1 MNEFEFKKI
10 MKEIELIIDQLA
22 ECNFCKNGI
31 SADSKKLLRELFELK
46 IQQACQMKKS
56 EVKKAS

>member
-1 MNEFEFKKI
+1 